1 VSCRCEER
9 SEEAIA
15 GKNEIAA
22 PFGLAMTVTIII
34 SFVLIPSSLLQG
46 HSLVKQPQIDGKGG
60 DSRRKKVK
68 KLAAGE
74 I

>member
-1 VSCRCEER
+1 
-9 SEEAIA
+9 
-15 GKNEIAA
+15 
-22 PFGLAMTVTIII
+22 MTVTIII
-34 SFVLIPSSLLQG
+34 SFVLIPRSLLQG

-60 DSRRKKVK
+60 DRRRKRVK